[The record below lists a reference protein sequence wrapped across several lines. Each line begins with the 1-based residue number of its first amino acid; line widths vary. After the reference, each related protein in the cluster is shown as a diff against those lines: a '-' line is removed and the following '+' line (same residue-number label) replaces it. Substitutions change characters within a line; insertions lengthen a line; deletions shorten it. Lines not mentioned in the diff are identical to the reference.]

1 MKKQIYPKT
10 KRFNIDS
17 KTVIT
22 EKLDG
27 SNLWIFKLNWE
38 IMVATRSQILK
49 ISEIKNWNYKWLS
62 DWMNNNLEKLD
73 LHEWSIVFW
82 EWLWMWKINYKDVFN
97 KKFYIFAKA
106 NIDENFEISN
116 LNYYSEFFIYS
127 FESKEIPDCIWI
139 VPTVCQTEGKVN
151 LGFLNNLYEKYKTE
165 KNRKVEWFIIIEN
178 WIIRKYVRYKDW
190 KESEHISW

>member
-82 EWLWMWKINYKDVFN
+82 EWLWMWKISYKDAFD
-97 KKFYIFAKA
+97 KKFYMFAKA

-139 VPTVCQTEGKVN
+139 VPTVCQIEEKVN

-178 WIIRKYVRYKDW
+178 WIISKYVRYKDW
-190 KESEHISW
+190 KESEHISL